1 VLNPDGWLAANIP
14 AGFLAP
20 STTVFLS
27 DKPNVLPL
35 IYPKSDY
42 PAPVAPRPDVF
53 AIFNP
58 PSPLVPVPE
67 PVPNPNPEPVYNP
80 VLF

>member
-1 VLNPDGWLAANIP
+1 VLNPDGWLPANIP

-20 STTVFLS
+20 STTVFGS

-42 PAPVAPRPDVF
+42 PAPVAPKPDAFV
-53 AIFNP
+53 IFNP
-58 PSPLVPVPE
+58 PSPPVPE

-80 VLF
+80 EC

>member
-1 VLNPDGWLAANIP
+1 MLNPDGWLAANIP

-42 PAPVAPRPDVF
+42 PAPVAPRPDAF

-58 PSPLVPVPE
+58 PSPPVPVPE